1 MQRSGV
7 FSRRGPQVPT
17 ATLTSSGRITLPKEV
32 RDRLNLKAGDYVEFV
47 DDPAGGYRLL
57 QARRDI
63 QELRGLLRP
72 PPRPVSLDEM
82 DRAVARAVARRL
94 SRGVKRS

>member
-1 MQRSGV
+1 
-7 FSRRGPQVPT
+7 VPT

-32 RDRLNLKAGDYVEFV
+32 RDRLNLKAGDHVEFV

-57 QARRDI
+57 QAHRDI